1 MSSRRASRQSGGNK
15 PVDTVVASTPT
26 NENPRETRSR
36 KRKSTGSKPDNRELE
51 TEQPAKRLR
60 GSRKDTILT
69 SVSTPQFSRRQRNK
83 NKNVLA
89 PTPLDSAIQPMQA
102 AQEMPTPTRK
112 PQRNTRTKLSA
123 TPRGILAL
131 TGADTPK
138 SRGRVAA
145 KTPVITQTLNQIRRG
160 RPVVIQS
167 DDEDEGKYASDLLF
181 NQRHTRQEIKEA
193 QEGNDS
199 DQDSD
204 LNGDIGD
211 IDCDI
216 ERQNDSE
223 AAKHFNEEA
232 AQFPTRSHGRKN
244 RTGDTGM
251 VNNRSRQ
258 VEVEE
263 DIEEALSSS
272 EDDVPKL
279 APVTKVQRM
288 AAKLAVELPVVSTKD
303 ADMPAPTSTLPQF
316 QSAEPAWLPHT
327 NLILKPSTD
336 ATWSYRLDLKAQ
348 NAQVRSVVKAA
359 RSRATL
365 ELVTNGEEC
374 GLQTSGLNAITLG
387 ALIQCAD
394 ELGFDADLD
403 LSHRLEEGDHTTY
416 ARPLIKYVAQRVILE
431 RRTLKTGFSSVVLTA
446 FGLDYS
452 EAGIEEAKQL
462 VANSDY
468 IYQLLP
474 SGLYDYARPFSHNV
488 IYKYLSAALFSS
500 TKYSK
505 LITSRKASIF
515 VSSLPHKPLELELP
529 KAMVAMASCVIH
541 SILQDHAKFT
551 EENFP
556 PTGLHSQWST
566 FMAILTNL
574 ETASR
579 VNYHKLM
586 HKLYLQ
592 SSRTVAPTEHGLSQ
606 DQILQRINLTAFAAN
621 GGDDDS
627 SSSSSESD
635 PVHGGSNDGECT
647 ISLCGDGM
655 ADSLNGEG
663 SANGNGSVIGREDEF
678 NEDRAGKETEVHA

>member
-36 KRKSTGSKPDNRELE
+36 KRKSTGSKLDNRELE
-51 TEQPAKRLR
+51 TEQPTKCLR
-60 GSRKDTILT
+60 GSKKDTILT

-102 AQEMPTPTRK
+102 AQEMPTPTQK
-112 PQRNTRTKLSA
+112 PQRNTRTKLSS
-123 TPRGILAL
+123 TLRGIIAL
-131 TGADTPK
+131 TGADTSK
-138 SRGRVAA
+138 SKGRVAA
-145 KTPVITQTLNQIRRG
+145 KTPVITQTLNQIR
-160 RPVVIQS
+160 
-167 DDEDEGKYASDLLF
+167 SDLLF
-181 NQRHTRQEIKEA
+181 NQPHTRQEIKEA

-204 LNGDIGD
+204 LSGDIGD
-211 IDCDI
+211 IDCKV

-223 AAKHFNEEA
+223 AAKHFNEEVPIHA

-279 APVTKVQRM
+279 APVTKKVQRM

-316 QSAEPAWLPHT
+316 RSAEPAWLPHT

-365 ELVTNGEEC
+365 ELITNGKEC

-387 ALIQCAD
+387 ALIQCAN

-403 LSHRLEEGDHTTY
+403 VSHQLEEGDHTTY

-452 EAGIEEAKQL
+452 EEGIEEAKQL

-474 SGLYDYARPFSHNV
+474 SGLYDYTRPFGHNV

-515 VSSLPHKPLELELP
+515 VSSLPHKPIGTSKSHGSYGQL
-529 KAMVAMASCVIH
+529 C
-541 SILQDHAKFT
+541 DHAKFT

-592 SSRTVAPTEHGLSQ
+592 SSRAVAPTEHGLSQ

-621 GGDDDS
+621 GGDNDS

-635 PVHGGSNDGECT
+635 PVHGSSNDGECT
-647 ISLCGDGM
+647 ISLSRDGM

-678 NEDRAGKETEVHA
+678 KEDRAGKETEAHA

>member
-1 MSSRRASRQSGGNK
+1 MLAWVKDRYHTRQCFYAPVFTQAEEQEQERHSGDA
-15 PVDTVVASTPT
+15 DTDTEATEEHKDKALFYT
-26 NENPRETRSR
+26 A
-36 KRKSTGSKPDNRELE
+36 RKSC
-51 TEQPAKRLR
+51 
-60 GSRKDTILT
+60 
-69 SVSTPQFSRRQRNK
+69 FH
-83 NKNVLA
+83 
-89 PTPLDSAIQPMQA
+89 
-102 AQEMPTPTRK
+102 
-112 PQRNTRTKLSA
+112 
-123 TPRGILAL
+123 
-131 TGADTPK
+131 
-138 SRGRVAA
+138 RGRIAA
-145 KTPVITQTLNQIRRG
+145 KTPVITQTPNQVR
-160 RPVVIQS
+160 
-167 DDEDEGKYASDLLF
+167 SDLLF
-181 NQRHTRQEIKEA
+181 NQLHTRQEIKEA
-193 QEGNDS
+193 QEDDDS

-204 LNGDIGD
+204 LNRDIGD
-211 IDCDI
+211 IDRSTVSNSKSWRKEQNRYTTNCTHCD
-216 ERQNDSE
+216 
-223 AAKHFNEEA
+223 A
-232 AQFPTRSHGRKN
+232 
-244 RTGDTGM
+244 GM

-258 VEVEE
+258 VEVGE
-263 DIEEALSSS
+263 DIEEALFSS
-272 EDDVPKL
+272 EDDVLKP
-279 APVTKVQRM
+279 APVTK
-288 AAKLAVELPVVSTKD
+288 LPVVSTKNV
-303 ADMPAPTSTLPQF
+303 DMPAPTSALPQF
-316 QSAEPAWLPHT
+316 RSAEPAWLPHT

-336 ATWSYRLDLKAQ
+336 ATWPKMLK
-348 NAQVRSVVKAA
+348 SVKAA
-359 RSRATL
+359 SRATL
-365 ELVTNGEEC
+365 ELVTNGKEC

-387 ALIQCAD
+387 TLIQCAD
-394 ELGFDADLD
+394 ELGFDENLD

-452 EAGIEEAKQL
+452 EEGIEEAKQL

-488 IYKYLSAALFSS
+488 IHKYLSAALFSS

-579 VNYHKLM
+579 VNYHKLV

-592 SSRTVAPTEHGLSQ
+592 SSHTVAPTEHGLSQ

-635 PVHGGSNDGECT
+635 PVHGSSNDGECT
-647 ISLCGDGM
+647 ISLSGDGT
-655 ADSLNGEG
+655 ANNSLNGEG
-663 SANGNGSVIGREDEF
+663 SANGTRSVSGQEDVF
-678 NEDRAGKETEVHA
+678 NEDKAGKETEVHA

>member
-1 MSSRRASRQSGGNK
+1 MMRMK
-15 PVDTVVASTPT
+15 
-26 NENPRETRSR
+26 E
-36 KRKSTGSKPDNRELE
+36 
-51 TEQPAKRLR
+51 
-60 GSRKDTILT
+60 
-69 SVSTPQFSRRQRNK
+69 
-83 NKNVLA
+83 
-89 PTPLDSAIQPMQA
+89 
-102 AQEMPTPTRK
+102 
-112 PQRNTRTKLSA
+112 
-123 TPRGILAL
+123 
-131 TGADTPK
+131 
-138 SRGRVAA
+138 
-145 KTPVITQTLNQIRRG
+145 
-160 RPVVIQS
+160 
-167 DDEDEGKYASDLLF
+167 SDLLF

-211 IDCDI
+211 IDCNI

-223 AAKHFNEEA
+223 AAKHFNKEA

-394 ELGFDADLD
+394 ELGFNADLD

-452 EAGIEEAKQL
+452 EEGIEDAKQL

-488 IYKYLSAALFSS
+488 IHKYLSAALFSS

-505 LITSRKASIF
+505 LIMSRKASIF

-574 ETASR
+574 ETASK

-635 PVHGGSNDGECT
+635 PVHGSSNDGERT
-647 ISLCGDGM
+647 ISLSGDGM
-655 ADSLNGEG
+655 ANNSLNGEG
-663 SANGNGSVIGREDEF
+663 SANSTGSVSGQDDEF
-678 NEDRAGKETEVHA
+678 NEDKAGKETEVHA

>member
-1 MSSRRASRQSGGNK
+1 MSSRRARRQSGGNK
-15 PVDTVVASTPT
+15 PINTVVASTT
-26 NENPRETRSR
+26 INENPRETRSR
-36 KRKSTGSKPDNRELE
+36 KRKLTGSKPDNRELE

-60 GSRKDTILT
+60 GSKKDTILA

-102 AQEMPTPTRK
+102 TQEMPTPTPK
-112 PQRNTRTKLSA
+112 PQRNARTKLSS
-123 TPRGILAL
+123 TPRGNRAL

-138 SRGRVAA
+138 SRGCVAA
-145 KTPVITQTLNQIRRG
+145 QTPNQICRG

-167 DDEDEGKYASDLLF
+167 DDDDEGKHAK
-181 NQRHTRQEIKEA
+181 IKEA
-193 QEGNDS
+193 QEDDDS

-211 IDCDI
+211 IDHEV

-232 AQFPTRSHGRKN
+232 AQFPSRGHGGKN
-244 RTGDTGM
+244 KTGDVGM
-251 VNNRSRQ
+251 VNDRSRQ
-258 VEVEE
+258 VEVGE

-272 EDDVPKL
+272 EDDVPKP

-288 AAKLAVELPVVSTKD
+288 AAKLAVELPVVSTNN
-303 ADMPAPTSTLPQF
+303 
-316 QSAEPAWLPHT
+316 PAWLPHT

-348 NAQVRSVVKAA
+348 NAQVRSLVKAA

-394 ELGFDADLD
+394 ELGFDEDLD
-403 LSHRLEEGDHTTY
+403 LSHQLEEGDHTTY

-446 FGLDYS
+446 FGLEYS
-452 EAGIEEAKQL
+452 EEGIEDAKQL

-474 SGLYDYARPFSHNV
+474 SGLYDYAQPFSHNV
-488 IYKYLSAALFSS
+488 IHKYLSAALFSS
-500 TKYSK
+500 MKYSK
-505 LITSRKASIF
+505 LITLRKASIF

-529 KAMVAMASCVIH
+529 KA
-541 SILQDHAKFT
+541 K
-551 EENFP
+551 
-556 PTGLHSQWST
+556 
-566 FMAILTNL
+566 
-574 ETASR
+574 
-579 VNYHKLM
+579 
-586 HKLYLQ
+586 
-592 SSRTVAPTEHGLSQ
+592 
-606 DQILQRINLTAFAAN
+606 
-621 GGDDDS
+621 
-627 SSSSSESD
+627 
-635 PVHGGSNDGECT
+635 
-647 ISLCGDGM
+647 
-655 ADSLNGEG
+655 
-663 SANGNGSVIGREDEF
+663 
-678 NEDRAGKETEVHA
+678 

>member
-1 MSSRRASRQSGGNK
+1 MSVVHRESRSVGSGGNK
-15 PVDTVVASTPT
+15 PIDTVVASTT
-26 NENPRETRSR
+26 INENPRETRSR
-36 KRKSTGSKPDNRELE
+36 KRKLTGSKPDNRELE

-60 GSRKDTILT
+60 GSKKDTILA

-102 AQEMPTPTRK
+102 TQEMPTPTPK
-112 PQRNTRTKLSA
+112 PQRNARTKLSS
-123 TPRGILAL
+123 TPRGNLAL

-145 KTPVITQTLNQIRRG
+145 QTPNQIR
-160 RPVVIQS
+160 
-167 DDEDEGKYASDLLF
+167 SDLLF
-181 NQRHTRQEIKEA
+181 NQPHIRQEIKEA
-193 QEGNDS
+193 QEDDDS

-211 IDCDI
+211 IDREV

-223 AAKHFNEEA
+223 AAKHFNEEVPIHA
-232 AQFPTRSHGRKN
+232 AQFPSRGHGGKN
-244 RTGDTGM
+244 KTGDAGM
-251 VNNRSRQ
+251 VNDRSRQ
-258 VEVEE
+258 VEVGE

-272 EDDVPKL
+272 EDDVPKP
-279 APVTKVQRM
+279 APVTKKVQRM
-288 AAKLAVELPVVSTKD
+288 AAKLAVELPVVSTND
-303 ADMPAPTSTLPQF
+303 VDMPTPTSTLPQF
-316 QSAEPAWLPHT
+316 RSAEPAWLPHT

-394 ELGFDADLD
+394 ELGFDEDLD

-452 EAGIEEAKQL
+452 EEGIEDAKQL

-488 IYKYLSAALFSS
+488 IHKYLSAALFSS

-505 LITSRKASIF
+505 LIMSRKASIF

-574 ETASR
+574 ETASK

-592 SSRTVAPTEHGLSQ
+592 SSRTVAPTKHGLSQ

-635 PVHGGSNDGECT
+635 PVHGSSNDGERT
-647 ISLCGDGM
+647 ISLSGDGM
-655 ADSLNGEG
+655 ANNSLNGEG
-663 SANGNGSVIGREDEF
+663 SANSTGSVSGQDDEF
-678 NEDRAGKETEVHA
+678 NEDKAGKETEVHA